1 MATKKL
7 TTLRVN
13 GEIHQLELDPD
24 TPLLY
29 VLRNDLELKGAKY
42 GCGTELCGA
51 CKVLIDGSDVP
62 TCQLP
67 IEHVEDLEITTLEG
81 LSDTD
86 DLHPLQETFLE
97 ERAAQCG
104 FCTAGMIIA
113 AQGMLNRVRYPA
125 DDDIRAALSNNLC
138 RCGVYDRVRRAI
150 KLRIGR
156 FEPPIYEIIEGAPIV
171 DFVIGPAVS
180 PSLESHPQIDDW
192 IQLNEDFSVSVFSGK
207 VELGQGIT
215 TALAQIAA
223 EELGVALERI
233 RLVTADT
240 QCTPD
245 EGGTT
250 GSRSLETSGVA
261 IRLAAA
267 AAREHLLSL
276 AFEQLESLTH
286 ARDLRVV
293 DGAITDEQS
302 GRSTDYW
309 ELLGG
314 RRFNRLIGSNVSLK
328 APDSYKVVGRSE
340 RASRSLEQG
349 QRRRKLCARYGA
361 ARHAARSRGSTT
373 GAIMRVS
380 KTFNCEAVL
389 QLPGVVDVVQDGQFI
404 AVTRRARRAGDLG
417 GGEGAGEYVL
427 EIRSRFAACG
437 ADLQRLVEQAD
448 ASASNR

>member
-42 GCGTELCGA
+42 GCGTELCGT

-104 FCTAGMIIA
+104 FCAAGMIIA
-113 AQGMLNRVRYPA
+113 AQGMLNRVRYPT

-156 FEPPIYEIIEGAPIV
+156 LEPPIFNLVDGAPIV
-171 DFVIGPAVS
+171 DFEIGPAVS

-192 IQLNEDFSVSVFSGK
+192 IQLNEDFSVSSIQR
-207 VELGQGIT
+207 QGGI
-215 TALAQIAA
+215 
-223 EELGVALERI
+223 
-233 RLVTADT
+233 
-240 QCTPD
+240 
-245 EGGTT
+245 
-250 GSRSLETSGVA
+250 
-261 IRLAAA
+261 
-267 AAREHLLSL
+267 
-276 AFEQLESLTH
+276 
-286 ARDLRVV
+286 
-293 DGAITDEQS
+293 GAGHND
-302 GRSTDYW
+302 
-309 ELLGG
+309 
-314 RRFNRLIGSNVSLK
+314 
-328 APDSYKVVGRSE
+328 
-340 RASRSLEQG
+340 
-349 QRRRKLCARYGA
+349 
-361 ARHAARSRGSTT
+361 
-373 GAIMRVS
+373 
-380 KTFNCEAVL
+380 
-389 QLPGVVDVVQDGQFI
+389 
-404 AVTRRARRAGDLG
+404 RARADCCG
-417 GGEGAGEYVL
+417 GIGCGAG
-427 EIRSRFAACG
+427 
-437 ADLQRLVEQAD
+437 ADSFGD
-448 ASASNR
+448 S